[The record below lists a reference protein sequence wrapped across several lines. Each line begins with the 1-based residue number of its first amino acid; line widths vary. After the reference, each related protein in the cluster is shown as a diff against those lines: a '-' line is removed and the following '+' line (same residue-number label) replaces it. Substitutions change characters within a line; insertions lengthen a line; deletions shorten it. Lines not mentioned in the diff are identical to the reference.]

1 MGKLASNFI
10 GLYEIV
16 KRASKV
22 AYKLVLLA
30 SMDHIHDIF
39 HLSSLRKYIDDPSHV
54 LKTKEIQL
62 SEDLSYDKRPVQ
74 ILDKRIK

>member
-1 MGKLASNFI
+1 MGKLASKFI

>member
-22 AYKLVLLA
+22 AYKLVLLV